1 MNTHFVLI
9 AIIQLRLMD
18 VTVVLWLERKSTI
31 SRLWVE
37 VNEWEMLNILKLC
50 CSATWRTKKPAM
62 GKTAKNIC
70 RIQIKKCTLRFWIC
84 MLHTTLGCYWSQFV
98 YKKHLVS
105 QGFDTI
111 KELFLELHYFQRLQL
126 RTMVSCILPICV
138 VTVFY
143 LKTENDK
150 HYLGIK

>member
-1 MNTHFVLI
+1 
-9 AIIQLRLMD
+9 
-18 VTVVLWLERKSTI
+18 
-31 SRLWVE
+31 
-37 VNEWEMLNILKLC
+37 
-50 CSATWRTKKPAM
+50 
-62 GKTAKNIC
+62 
-70 RIQIKKCTLRFWIC
+70 